1 MSFYT
6 KKNSWLIFMALV
18 FITLTFSM
26 TLTASPLQDDLIGKW
41 TGIVTDEKDGIVAID
56 LTIKPDANTQNA
68 YIYSLHYG
76 TPKKCRLETE
86 ELSVEDNT
94 IILKFK
100 GASDLKYCMVLF
112 KDNATLTITVKRDN
126 KLNLLIESRSGFK
139 QTTTLKKK

>member
-1 MSFYT
+1 MPFYT
-6 KKNSWLIFMALV
+6 KKNSLLIFMGLV
-18 FITLTFSM
+18 FITLTVSM
-26 TLTASPLQDDLIGKW
+26 ALAASPLQKNLTGKW

-56 LTIKPDANTQNA
+56 LTIKPDANAQNA

-86 ELSVEDNT
+86 ELSVEDNI

-100 GASDLKYCMVLF
+100 SATDLKYCMVLY
-112 KDNATLTITVKRDN
+112 KDNATLTITVKKDN
-126 KLNLLIESRSGFK
+126 KLDLLIESRSGFK